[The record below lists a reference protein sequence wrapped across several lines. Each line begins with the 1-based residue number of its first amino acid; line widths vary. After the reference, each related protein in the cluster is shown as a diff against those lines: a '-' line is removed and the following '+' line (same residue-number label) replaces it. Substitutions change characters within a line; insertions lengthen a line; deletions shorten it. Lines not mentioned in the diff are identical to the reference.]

1 MNTEF
6 RLKQILDDAG
16 VDTHGRIQRIVQ
28 GTSVN
33 RHTIRKIYNNEATNV
48 SLQTVGRICGWLQE
62 KGYCKGLPGAFF
74 AARPSRLLCAMAE
87 PGLVTFYLG
96 EYRSTGYPKYRVAR
110 DDAAA
115 ASMLVHSL
123 ARSADSPRL
132 LFSHVHVPSHLP
144 ADHEEIKA
152 LSFKAD
158 KKTAAAIFRRMRK
171 DRAGGT
177 AVLVGSQRAN
187 YQVEWFLSD
196 LFGCPA
202 FEPGGDV
209 PFYLRYHEKAR
220 VASSFGGNDPP
231 TGRGADEPPGIY
243 YRKGGKW
250 LLLPSEPRRRGAG
263 VVIVRRDPGLGRL
276 ELAVFGVSAIST
288 AATAKFICDTP
299 DRFWPSGR
307 VQAGLQVGMYL
318 CAFQLGGM
326 KTGEEGIDMAEVGIP
341 EIIDLEVDLPGKRSR
356 QPRNGQRRGDR

>member
-1 MNTEF
+1 MHTEF
-6 RLKQILDDAG
+6 RLKKILDDAG

-28 GTSVN
+28 GTGVN

-48 SLQTVGRICGWLQE
+48 SLQTVGRICAWLEE
-62 KGYCKGLPGAFF
+62 KGYCAGLPGALF
-74 AARPSRLLCAMAE
+74 AARPSKLLGAMAE

-96 EYRSTGYPKYRVAR
+96 EYRSTGFPKFRVAR

-123 ARSADSPRL
+123 SRPAEIPRL
-132 LFSHVHVPSHLP
+132 QFSHVHVPSHVP
-144 ADHEEIKA
+144 ADHEEVKA
-152 LSFKAD
+152 SSFKAD
-158 KKTAAAIFRRMRK
+158 KIAAAAIFRRMRK

-187 YQVEWFLSD
+187 YLVEWYLSE
-196 LFGCPA
+196 LYGCPA

-209 PFYLRYHEKAR
+209 PFYLKYHEKAW
-220 VASSFGGNDPP
+220 VASCFGGNDPP
-231 TGRGADEPPGIY
+231 TGGGADEPPGIY
-243 YRKGGKW
+243 YRKGGQW
-250 LLLPSEPRRRGAG
+250 LVLRSEPRRRGAG

-299 DRFWPSGR
+299 DRFWPAGR
-307 VQAGLQVGMYL
+307 VQAGLQVGIYL

-326 KTGEEGIDMAEVGIP
+326 KTGEEGIDTTEVGIP
-341 EIIDLEVDLPGKRSR
+341 EIIDLEVDLPGKR
-356 QPRNGQRRGDR
+356 PRRVRSGQRRGDR